1 MSVVVHGWWLK
12 LRGAIVVEVFVL
24 AIENHQM
31 GCLGLKHMST
41 GKRRKHKLIQ
51 ALYRWEI
58 LQMTI
63 GQE

>member
-1 MSVVVHGWWLK
+1 M
-12 LRGAIVVEVFVL
+12 L

-31 GCLGLKHMST
+31 GCLGLKDMST